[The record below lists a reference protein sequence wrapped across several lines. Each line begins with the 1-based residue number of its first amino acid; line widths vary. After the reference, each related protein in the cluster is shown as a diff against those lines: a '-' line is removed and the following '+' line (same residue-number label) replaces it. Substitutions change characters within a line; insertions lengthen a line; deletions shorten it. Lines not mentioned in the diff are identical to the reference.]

1 MGHDNH
7 HGGHEKTNPHAVQET
22 DVELTQRIRSIELI
36 KHNPNVFHI
45 NPFDFGKSLEIA
57 GGLGFEASVLTGA
70 GFGWW
75 YYAQRTRLNPATF
88 YTGIALAFSR
98 IFLGAVVGGW
108 VGYLK
113 FGDRQRLHNAWVA
126 ERLRRRYPDSLNL
139 TAHDLWRFKGV
150 KADQHY
156 YRWT

>member
-1 MGHDNH
+1 MGHDH
-7 HGGHEKTNPHAVQET
+7 HGAHAEHTNPHAVQEA
-22 DVELTQRIRSIELI
+22 DSEPPSRIRSIELI
-36 KHNPNVFHI
+36 KHNPNLFHVGL
-45 NPFDFGKSLEIA
+45 FDFGSGLEIA
-57 GGLGFEASVLTGA
+57 GGSGFLASVGAGA

-88 YTGIALAFSR
+88 YAHIALSFSR
-98 IFLGAVVGGW
+98 IFLGAVVGGT

-139 TAHDLWRFKGV
+139 TTHDLWRFKGV

>member
-7 HGGHEKTNPHAVQET
+7 GHESHTNPHAVQEA
-22 DVELTQRIRSIELI
+22 DHELPARIRSIELI
-36 KHNPNVFHI
+36 KHNPNIFHVDL
-45 NPFDFGKSLEIA
+45 FDFGKGVEIA
-57 GGLGFEASVLTGA
+57 GGNGFLLSTFAGA
-70 GFGWW
+70 AFGYW

-88 YTGIALAFSR
+88 YTGIALSFSR
-98 IFLGAVVGGW
+98 IFLGALVGGA

-126 ERLRRRYPDSLNL
+126 ERLRRRYPDSL
-139 TAHDLWRFKGV
+139 TIDTKDIWRFKGV
-150 KADQHY
+150 KATQHF